1 MALVRIVDTA
11 SDDVFGRLKGRN
23 VHRDTSTEAIVSA
36 IIEDVRTRGDAALLD
51 NARKFDSPTLESILV
66 SEEEINGASLEPKT
80 YEHLRTA
87 LHRIRYFHLN
97 QLEVILQGWYG
108 DGIDHILDTLEL
120 KLPRRPLVVNWAI
133 SDRPSGEVNK
143 LPRGRKPGIGQRMR
157 SVGAAG
163 VYVPGGNAMYPSSV
177 LMNVTPA
184 AVAMVPNIVL
194 TTPAR
199 ADGTLHPAVL
209 VAIRDSGVNTA
220 VKAGGA
226 AAIAAMALGTES
238 VPRVDKIVGPGN
250 RFVNEAKRQ
259 LWGSVGVDGYAG
271 PSEVC
276 VLADETTNAR
286 FAAADLL
293 TQIEH
298 APDNAAYLVVVGR
311 AKLEEILAEV
321 ATQVETAPRGETMR
335 RALSEQSLAV
345 VVRDLVEGADIV
357 NAVAPEHLS
366 ISVVN
371 PEGILGRI
379 ENAGC
384 ILLGEYTPESAG
396 DYVLGPSHT
405 LPTGGAARWQNPV
418 SVLEFLKVQS
428 VVKTTASEIRELIP
442 TIEALAEIEG
452 FPGHGAGATIRRD

>member
-1 MALVRIVDTA
+1 
-11 SDDVFGRLKGRN
+11 
-23 VHRDTSTEAIVSA
+23 
-36 IIEDVRTRGDAALLD
+36 
-51 NARKFDSPTLESILV
+51 
-66 SEEEINGASLEPKT
+66 
-80 YEHLRTA
+80 
-87 LHRIRYFHLN
+87 
-97 QLEVILQGWYG
+97 
-108 DGIDHILDTLEL
+108 
-120 KLPRRPLVVNWAI
+120 
-133 SDRPSGEVNK
+133 
-143 LPRGRKPGIGQRMR
+143 MR

-199 ADGTLHPAVL
+199 PDGTLHPAVL

-226 AAIAAMALGTES
+226 AAIAALALGTES

-311 AKLEEILAEV
+311 SKLDEILAEV
-321 ATQVETAPRGETMR
+321 AAQVEVAPRGETMR
-335 RALSEQSLAV
+335 RALAEQSLAV
-345 VVRDLVEGADIV
+345 VVRDLEEGADVV

-366 ISVVN
+366 ISVLN
-371 PEGILGRI
+371 PEGVLGRI

-384 ILLGEYTPESAG
+384 VLLGEYTPESAG

-405 LPTGGAARWQNPV
+405 LPTGGAARWQSPV

-428 VVKTTASEIRELIP
+428 VVKTSAAEIRELIP
-442 TIEALAEIEG
+442 TIEALAEVEG
-452 FPGHGAGATIRRD
+452 FPGHGFGASIRRE